1 MKTSTHIVDGASV
14 PATDRT
20 GGAAR
25 SGRALDFLSLT
36 KPRLNLLV
44 LVTTLAGLYLA
55 SPDGVA
61 LALAAH
67 TLVGT
72 ALVAGGAAAL
82 NQVWER
88 ETDRLMERTR
98 GRAVPRG
105 RVRVAEGTWFGLLLS
120 SAGLVELAVW
130 TTPAAAAV
138 AAATLLSYVLVY
150 TPLKTRTSLA
160 TLVGAVPGALPPVIG
175 WAAATGDITLPAIV
189 LFGIVFFWQMPHFLA
204 IAWMY
209 KADYAAAGI
218 PLLPVEEPDGQ
229 RTGRQALLYTAVLW
243 PVSLLPAGVG
253 LAGTTYSA
261 VATSLGIVFIWLSIV
276 FARHRSHEN
285 ARQLFLFSITYLP
298 LLLGAL
304 VADRLWI

>member
-1 MKTSTHIVDGASV
+1 MKTSTPIVAGTPV
-14 PATDRT
+14 PISEGTRT
-20 GGAAR
+20 VAR
-25 SGRALDFLSLT
+25 SNRALDFLALT

-55 SPDGVA
+55 SPAGVA
-61 LALAAH
+61 LALAFH

-88 ETDRLMERTR
+88 ETDRRMRRTSIR
-98 GRAVPRG
+98 PLPRG
-105 RVRVAEGTWFGLLLS
+105 RLGVTEATWFGVVLS
-120 SAGLVELAVW
+120 IAGLVELALGA
-130 TTPAAAAV
+130 TAAAAAV
-138 AAATLLSYVLVY
+138 AAATLISYVLVY

-175 WAAATGDITLPAIV
+175 WAAATNNITLPAIV

-209 KADYAAAGI
+209 KDDYAKAGI
-218 PLLPVEEPDGQ
+218 PLLPVMEPDGR
-229 RTGRQALLYTAVLW
+229 RTGRQVLLYTAALW
-243 PVSLLPAGVG
+243 PVSLLPAAVG
-253 LAGTTYSA
+253 LAGAPYSA
-261 VATSLGIVFIWLSIV
+261 VATSLGIVFIWLSAV
-276 FARHRSHEN
+276 FARDRSSGA